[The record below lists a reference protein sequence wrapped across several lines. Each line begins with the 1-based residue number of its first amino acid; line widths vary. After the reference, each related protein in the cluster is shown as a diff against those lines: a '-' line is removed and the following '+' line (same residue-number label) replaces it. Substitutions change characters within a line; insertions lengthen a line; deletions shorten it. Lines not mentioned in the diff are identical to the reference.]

1 MTQDPI
7 QEPTKSTRPG
17 SLLVIFLTVFIDLLG
32 FGMVLPLLPIY
43 ADQFSTDPSGFELG
57 MLMACFSIMQFFFAP
72 IWGSLSDKVGRRPI
86 LIFGLIA
93 SVLFYTLFGFATIW
107 RSLPWLFVSRI
118 GAGIAGAT
126 IPTAQAYIA
135 DTTTPEKRA
144 RGMALIGVAFGA
156 GFTFGP
162 LFGYLAVP
170 DGNSDPGPMPGY
182 AAAGLSAIAAILAI
196 FLLPESKTKDSK
208 SAARKIFDVQTF
220 KTAMST
226 PVVLM
231 ILATIFMVIF
241 SFAKFETTLS
251 MLIKGSKDF
260 SDSPFKLTFKQICLT
275 YAFIGFTLII
285 IQGGF
290 VRRISL
296 KVSERPL
303 ATFGAI
309 CMVIGLLV
317 VVAAIAQSSLTIL
330 FVALLVIVTGYS
342 CLQPTLNSL
351 LSRRSDPEKQGAIM
365 GLGQSVNALA
375 RIFGSALGI
384 PLIKFQ
390 ILSPYLIGAA
400 IMSAGAVLVWFAGK
414 PVPSEAENGDES
426 LESGSN

>member
-118 GAGIAGAT
+118 SAGIAGAT

-330 FVALLVIVTGYS
+330 FVELLVIVTGYS